1 MERGFCYPKG
11 ELLMTEDLNTRVSNA
26 AQGITPQTKPD
37 ERRRFLG
44 SLRERVL
51 VRMTNTEVQDP
62 KLTKL
67 FLLHFKDY
75 TGYNILINGNL
86 HDNFVDQVET
96 YCSKYEISFTI
107 VNNETAKTGPDDS
120 AILVVAPAAINKM
133 RIEINQVYPPEMP
146 KTQLSNTNQKKAGFW
161 HRLFHGDN

>member
-1 MERGFCYPKG
+1 
-11 ELLMTEDLNTRVSNA
+11 MTEDLNTRVSNA

-51 VRMTNTEVQDP
+51 VRMTNSEVQDP
-62 KLTKL
+62 KLTSL
-67 FLLHFKDY
+67 FLQHFKDY
-75 TGYNILINGNL
+75 VGYNILINGNL

-96 YCSKYEISFTI
+96 YCSKYETSFTI

-120 AILVVAPAAINKM
+120 AILVVASSAINKM
-133 RIEINQVYPPEMP
+133 RIEISQVYPPEMP
-146 KTQLSNTNQKKAGFW
+146 KAQLADTNQKKAGFW
-161 HRLFHGDN
+161 HRLFQGDN

>member
-1 MERGFCYPKG
+1 
-11 ELLMTEDLNTRVSNA
+11 MTEDLNTRVSNA

-51 VRMTNTEVQDP
+51 VRMTNSEVQDP
-62 KLTKL
+62 KLTSL
-67 FLLHFKDY
+67 FLQHFKDY
-75 TGYNILINGNL
+75 VGYNILINGNL

-96 YCSKYEISFTI
+96 YCSKYETSFTI

-120 AILVVAPAAINKM
+120 AILVVASSAINKM
-133 RIEINQVYPPEMP
+133 RIEISQVYPPEMP
-146 KTQLSNTNQKKAGFW
+146 KAQLADPNQKKAGFW